1 MKKFLVVLVVFIGI
15 SLTTGNCYAISDEEI
30 FKIALE
36 DAQNGSVEAQEAV
49 GYMYEI
55 GIIVKQDYKKAVEW
69 YEKAAIKGL
78 PQAQYNLGFMYYNS
92 QGVRQ
97 NYKKALEWYKKAA
110 SQGYSSAQNNIGFMY
125 DNGKGVR

>member
-1 MKKFLVVLVVFIGI
+1 MKNFLVMMVVLIGI
-15 SLTTGNCYAISDEEI
+15 CLTNGNCYAISDEEI

-55 GIIVKQDYKKAVEW
+55 GIIVKQDYKKSVEW

-78 PQAQYNLGFMYYNS
+78 PSAQFNLGNMYYNGY
-92 QGVRQ
+92 GVRQ
-97 NYKKALEWYKKAA
+97 NYKKH
-110 SQGYSSAQNNIGFMY
+110 
-125 DNGKGVR
+125 